1 MKKDERTP
9 EYANMAKKVK
19 ELTSGK
25 RAKITFTQPEGVEF
39 KVWRS
44 RVAAFLVC
52 DKACTP
58 PEGFRFSRNSVPEK
72 RRIEVVLVP
81 KETTKPKPLSKMNK
95 QERKAARIE
104 RKSRDSAK

>member
-9 EYANMAKKVK
+9 EYANMVKKVK

-25 RAKITFTQPEGVEF
+25 RAKLTFTQPEGVDF
-39 KVWRS
+39 RVWRS
-44 RVAAFLVC
+44 RVAAFLTC

-72 RRIEVVLVP
+72 RQIDVVMVDRAVI
-81 KETTKPKPLSKMNK
+81 KTRPLAKMNK
-95 QERKAARIE
+95 QERKAARRE
-104 RKSRDSAK
+104 RKSRAGSK